1 MLANNALTTL
11 DRMKLMLSLD
21 DETDERTCTLV
32 ELLINKASS
41 WVEQQVGRPLGK
53 STYREF
59 YEADG
64 QQELVTLKYPIVS
77 VDYVKEAG
85 RFVPPVLYDYGQTA
99 NIGVIYR
106 DDGWLRAGYRRGL
119 ANDIIE
125 TKRNIEVCYTAGY
138 VLPKD
143 ATDEEP
149 QTLPADL
156 EGLVWDMVSQAYANM
171 QNGSQGLKSF
181 SISDVDLR
189 QVHAGRLAAD
199 CQPVQEILMWTG

>member
-41 WVEQQVGRPLGK
+41 WVEQKVGRPLGK
-53 STYREF
+53 NTYREF

-77 VDYVKEAG
+77 VDYIMENG
-85 RFVPPVLYDYGQTA
+85 RLVPPELYDYGQTA

-125 TKRNIEVCYTAGY
+125 SKRNIEVRYTAGY

-156 EGLVWDMVSQAYANM
+156 EGLVWDMVSQAYVNM
-171 QNGSQGLKSF
+171 LNGSQGLKSF
-181 SISDVDLR
+181 SISDVS
-189 QVHAGRLAAD
+189 
-199 CQPVQEILMWTG
+199 WTFDKSTPDAWLQLVNLYRRY

>member
-32 ELLINKASS
+32 ELLVNKASS

-53 STYREF
+53 NTYREF

-64 QQELVTLKYPIVS
+64 QQELVTLKYPIIS

-85 RFVPPVLYDYGQTA
+85 RLVPPERYDYGQTA

-106 DDGWLRAGYRRGL
+106 DDGWLRAGYRQGL

-181 SISDVDLR
+181 SISDVSWTFDKSTP
-189 QVHAGRLAAD
+189 AAWL
-199 CQPVQEILMWTG
+199 QIVNLYRRY

>member
-32 ELLINKASS
+32 ELLVNKASS

-53 STYREF
+53 NTYREF

-64 QQELVTLKYPIVS
+64 QQELVTLKYPIIS

-85 RFVPPVLYDYGQTA
+85 RLVPPERYDYGQTA

-156 EGLVWDMVSQAYANM
+156 EGLIWDMVSQAYANM

-181 SISDVDLR
+181 SISDVSWTFDKSTP
-189 QVHAGRLAAD
+189 AAWL
-199 CQPVQEILMWTG
+199 QIVNLYRRY

>member
-32 ELLINKASS
+32 ELLVNKASS

-53 STYREF
+53 NTYREF

-64 QQELVTLKYPIVS
+64 QQELVTLKYPIIS

-85 RFVPPVLYDYGQTA
+85 RLVPPERYDYGQTA

-149 QTLPADL
+149 QPLPADL

-181 SISDVDLR
+181 SISDVSWTFDKSTP
-189 QVHAGRLAAD
+189 AAWL
-199 CQPVQEILMWTG
+199 QIVNLYRRY

>member
-21 DETDERTCTLV
+21 DETDERTCTLI

-53 STYREF
+53 NTYREF

-64 QQELVTLKYPIVS
+64 QQELVTLKYPIIS

-85 RFVPPVLYDYGQTA
+85 RLVPPERYDYGQTA

-181 SISDVDLR
+181 SISDVSWTFDKSTP
-189 QVHAGRLAAD
+189 AAWL
-199 CQPVQEILMWTG
+199 QIVNLYRRY

>member
-53 STYREF
+53 NTYREF

-64 QQELVTLKYPIVS
+64 QQELVTLKYPIIS

-85 RFVPPVLYDYGQTA
+85 RLVPPERYDYGQTA

-143 ATDEEP
+143 ATEEEP

-156 EGLVWDMVSQAYANM
+156 EGLVWDMVSQTYANM
-171 QNGSQGLKSF
+171 RNGSQGLTSF
-181 SISDVDLR
+181 SISDVSWTFDKSTP
-189 QVHAGRLAAD
+189 AAWL
-199 CQPVQEILMWTG
+199 QIVNLYRRY

>member
-53 STYREF
+53 NTYREF

-85 RFVPPVLYDYGQTA
+85 RIVPPELYDYGQTA

-125 TKRNIEVCYTAGY
+125 SKRNIEVRYTAGY

-156 EGLVWDMVSQAYANM
+156 EGLVWDMVSQAYVNM
-171 QNGSQGLKSF
+171 LNGSQGLKSF
-181 SISDVDLR
+181 SISDVSWTFDKSTP
-189 QVHAGRLAAD
+189 AAWL
-199 CQPVQEILMWTG
+199 QIVNLYRRY

>member
-53 STYREF
+53 NTYREF

-64 QQELVTLKYPIVS
+64 QQELVTLKYPIIS

-85 RFVPPVLYDYGQTA
+85 RLVPPELYDYGQTA

-181 SISDVDLR
+181 SISDVSWTFDKSTP
-189 QVHAGRLAAD
+189 AAWL
-199 CQPVQEILMWTG
+199 QIVNLYRRY

>member
-32 ELLINKASS
+32 ELLVNKASS

-53 STYREF
+53 NTYREF

-64 QQELVTLKYPIVS
+64 QQELVTLKYPIIS

-85 RFVPPVLYDYGQTA
+85 RLVPPERYDYWQTA

-181 SISDVDLR
+181 SISDVSWTFDKSTP
-189 QVHAGRLAAD
+189 AAWL
-199 CQPVQEILMWTG
+199 QIVNLYRRY

>member
-32 ELLINKASS
+32 ELLVNKASS

-53 STYREF
+53 NTYREF

-64 QQELVTLKYPIVS
+64 QQELVTLKYPIIS

-85 RFVPPVLYDYGQTA
+85 RLVPPERYDYGQTA

-143 ATDEEP
+143 ATDEEH

-181 SISDVDLR
+181 SISDVSWTFDKSTP
-189 QVHAGRLAAD
+189 AAWL
-199 CQPVQEILMWTG
+199 QIVNLYRRY

>member
-41 WVEQQVGRPLGK
+41 WVEQQVGRPLAK
-53 STYREF
+53 NTYREF

-85 RFVPPVLYDYGQTA
+85 RLVPPELYDYGQTA

-181 SISDVDLR
+181 SISDVSWTFDKSTP
-189 QVHAGRLAAD
+189 AAWL
-199 CQPVQEILMWTG
+199 QIVNLYRRY

>member
-32 ELLINKASS
+32 ELLVNKASS

-53 STYREF
+53 NTYREF

-64 QQELVTLKYPIVS
+64 QQELVTLKYPIIS

-85 RFVPPVLYDYGQTA
+85 RLVPPERYDYGQTA

-181 SISDVDLR
+181 SISDVSWTFDKSTP
-189 QVHAGRLAAD
+189 AAWL
-199 CQPVQEILMWTG
+199 QIVNLYRGY

>member
-32 ELLINKASS
+32 ELLVNKASS

-53 STYREF
+53 NTYREF

-64 QQELVTLKYPIVS
+64 QQELVTLKYPIIS

-85 RFVPPVLYDYGQTA
+85 RLVPPERYDYGQTA

-106 DDGWLRAGYRRGL
+106 DDGWLRDGYRRGL

-181 SISDVDLR
+181 SISDVSWTFDKSTP
-189 QVHAGRLAAD
+189 AAWL
-199 CQPVQEILMWTG
+199 QIVNLYRRY

>member
-11 DRMKLMLSLD
+11 DRMKLMLDLD
-21 DETDERTCTLV
+21 DEADERTCALV

-41 WVEQQVGRPLGK
+41 WVERQVGRPLGK
-53 STYREF
+53 SAYREF
-59 YEADG
+59 YDADG
-64 QQELVTLKYPIVS
+64 QQELVTLKYPIIS

-85 RFVPPVLYDYGQTA
+85 RLVPPELYDYGQTA

-181 SISDVDLR
+181 SISDVS
-189 QVHAGRLAAD
+189 
-199 CQPVQEILMWTG
+199 WTFDKSTPDAWLQLVNLYRRY

>member
-53 STYREF
+53 NTYREF

-85 RFVPPVLYDYGQTA
+85 RLVPPERYDYGQTA

-106 DDGWLRAGYRRGL
+106 DDGWLRDGYRRGL

-181 SISDVDLR
+181 SISDVSWTFDKSTP
-189 QVHAGRLAAD
+189 AAWL
-199 CQPVQEILMWTG
+199 QIVNLYRRY

>member
-21 DETDERTCTLV
+21 DETDERTCTLI

-53 STYREF
+53 NTYREF

-85 RFVPPVLYDYGQTA
+85 RLVSPELYDYGQTA

-125 TKRNIEVCYTAGY
+125 SKRNIEVRYTAGY

-143 ATDEEP
+143 ATEEEP

-181 SISDVDLR
+181 SISDVSWTFDKSTP
-189 QVHAGRLAAD
+189 AAWL
-199 CQPVQEILMWTG
+199 QLVNLYRRY

>member
-21 DETDERTCTLV
+21 DETDEGTCALV

-41 WVEQQVGRPLGK
+41 WVERQVGRPLGK
-53 STYREF
+53 NTYREF

-64 QQELVTLKYPIVS
+64 QQELVTLKYPIIS

-85 RFVPPVLYDYGQTA
+85 RLVPPELYDYGQTA

-119 ANDIIE
+119 ANDIVE
-125 TKRNIEVCYTAGY
+125 TKRNIEVRYTAGY

-143 ATDEEP
+143 ATEEEP

-181 SISDVDLR
+181 SISDVS
-189 QVHAGRLAAD
+189 
-199 CQPVQEILMWTG
+199 WTFDKSTPEAWMQLVNLYRRY

>member
-11 DRMKLMLSLD
+11 DRMKLMLDLD
-21 DETDERTCTLV
+21 DEADERTCTLV

-53 STYREF
+53 NTYCEF

-85 RFVPPVLYDYGQTA
+85 RLVPPELYDYGQTA

-125 TKRNIEVCYTAGY
+125 TKRNIEVRYTAGY

-181 SISDVDLR
+181 SISDVSWTFDKSTP
-189 QVHAGRLAAD
+189 AAWL
-199 CQPVQEILMWTG
+199 QLVNLYRRY

>member
-53 STYREF
+53 NTYREF

-85 RFVPPVLYDYGQTA
+85 RIVPPELYDYGQTA

-181 SISDVDLR
+181 SISDVS
-189 QVHAGRLAAD
+189 
-199 CQPVQEILMWTG
+199 WTFDKSTPEAWLQLVNLYRRY

>member
-32 ELLINKASS
+32 ELLVNKASS

-53 STYREF
+53 NTYREF

-64 QQELVTLKYPIVS
+64 QQELVTLKYPIIS

-85 RFVPPVLYDYGQTA
+85 RLVPPELYDYGQTA

-125 TKRNIEVCYTAGY
+125 TKRNIEVRYTAGY

-181 SISDVDLR
+181 SISDVS
-189 QVHAGRLAAD
+189 
-199 CQPVQEILMWTG
+199 WTFDKSTPDAWLQLVNLYRRY

>member
-11 DRMKLMLSLD
+11 DRMKLMLDLD

-53 STYREF
+53 NTYREF

-85 RFVPPVLYDYGQTA
+85 RIVPPELYDYGQTA

-156 EGLVWDMVSQAYANM
+156 EGLVWDMVSQAYTNM

-181 SISDVDLR
+181 SISDVSWTFDKSTP
-189 QVHAGRLAAD
+189 AAWL
-199 CQPVQEILMWTG
+199 QIVNLYRRY

>member
-21 DETDERTCTLV
+21 NETDERTCTLI

-41 WVEQQVGRPLGK
+41 WVEQKVGRPLGK
-53 STYREF
+53 NTYREF

-77 VDYVKEAG
+77 VDYIMENG
-85 RFVPPVLYDYGQTA
+85 RLVPPELYDYGQTA

-125 TKRNIEVCYTAGY
+125 SKRNIEVRYTAGY

-156 EGLVWDMVSQAYANM
+156 EGLVWDMVPQAYVNM
-171 QNGSQGLKSF
+171 LNGSQGLKSF
-181 SISDVDLR
+181 SISDVS
-189 QVHAGRLAAD
+189 
-199 CQPVQEILMWTG
+199 WTFDKSTPDAWLQLVNLYRRY

>member
-1 MLANNALTTL
+1 MLANDALTTL

-32 ELLINKASS
+32 ELLVNKASS

-53 STYREF
+53 NTYREF

-64 QQELVTLKYPIVS
+64 QQELVTLKYPIIS

-85 RFVPPVLYDYGQTA
+85 RLVPPERYDYGQTA

-181 SISDVDLR
+181 SISDVS
-189 QVHAGRLAAD
+189 
-199 CQPVQEILMWTG
+199 WTFDKSTPDAWLQLVNLYRRY

>member
-11 DRMKLMLSLD
+11 DRMKLMLDLD
-21 DETDERTCTLV
+21 DEADERTCALV

-41 WVEQQVGRPLGK
+41 WVERQVGRPLGK
-53 STYREF
+53 SAYREF
-59 YEADG
+59 YDADG
-64 QQELVTLKYPIVS
+64 QQELVTLKYPIIS

-85 RFVPPVLYDYGQTA
+85 RLVPPELYDYGQTA

-181 SISDVDLR
+181 SISDVSWTFDKSTP
-189 QVHAGRLAAD
+189 AAWL
-199 CQPVQEILMWTG
+199 QIVNLHRRY

>member
-21 DETDERTCTLV
+21 DETDERTCTLI

-53 STYREF
+53 NTYREF

-64 QQELVTLKYPIVS
+64 QQELVTLKYPIIS

-85 RFVPPVLYDYGQTA
+85 RLVPPELYDYGQTA

-181 SISDVDLR
+181 SISDVSWTFDKSTP
-189 QVHAGRLAAD
+189 AAWL
-199 CQPVQEILMWTG
+199 QIVNLYRRY

>member
-32 ELLINKASS
+32 ELLVNKASS

-53 STYREF
+53 NTYREF

-64 QQELVTLKYPIVS
+64 QQELVTLKYPIIS

-85 RFVPPVLYDYGQTA
+85 RLVPPERYDYGQTA

-143 ATDEEP
+143 ATEEEP

-181 SISDVDLR
+181 SISDVSWTFDKSTP
-189 QVHAGRLAAD
+189 AAWL
-199 CQPVQEILMWTG
+199 QIVNLYRRY

>member
-32 ELLINKASS
+32 ELLVNKASS

-53 STYREF
+53 NTYREF

-64 QQELVTLKYPIVS
+64 QQELVTLKYPIIS

-85 RFVPPVLYDYGQTA
+85 RLVPPELYDYGQTA

-125 TKRNIEVCYTAGY
+125 TKRNIEVRYTAGY

-181 SISDVDLR
+181 SISDVSWTFDKSTP
-189 QVHAGRLAAD
+189 AAWL
-199 CQPVQEILMWTG
+199 QIINLYRRY

>member
-32 ELLINKASS
+32 ELLVNKASS

-53 STYREF
+53 NTYREF

-64 QQELVTLKYPIVS
+64 QQELVTLKYPIIS

-85 RFVPPVLYDYGQTA
+85 RLVPPERYDYGQTA
-99 NIGVIYR
+99 TIGVIYR

-181 SISDVDLR
+181 SISDVSWTFDKSTP
-189 QVHAGRLAAD
+189 AAWL
-199 CQPVQEILMWTG
+199 QIVNLYRRY

>member
-53 STYREF
+53 NTYREF

-85 RFVPPVLYDYGQTA
+85 RLVPPELYDYGQTA

-181 SISDVDLR
+181 SISDVS
-189 QVHAGRLAAD
+189 
-199 CQPVQEILMWTG
+199 WTFDKSTPDAWLQLVNLYRRY

>member
-11 DRMKLMLSLD
+11 DRMKLMWSLD
-21 DETDERTCTLV
+21 NETDERTCTLID
-32 ELLINKASS
+32 LLINKASS
-41 WVEQQVGRPLGK
+41 WVEQKVGRPLGK
-53 STYREF
+53 NTYREF
-59 YEADG
+59 YDADG

-77 VDYVKEAG
+77 VDYIMENG
-85 RFVPPVLYDYGQTA
+85 RLVPPELYDYGQTA

-125 TKRNIEVCYTAGY
+125 SKRNIEVRYTAGY

-156 EGLVWDMVSQAYANM
+156 EGLVWDMVSQAYVNM
-171 QNGSQGLKSF
+171 LNGSQGLKSF
-181 SISDVDLR
+181 SISDVS
-189 QVHAGRLAAD
+189 
-199 CQPVQEILMWTG
+199 WTFDKSTPDAWLQLVNLYRRY

>member
-32 ELLINKASS
+32 ELLVNKASS

-53 STYREF
+53 NTYREF

-85 RFVPPVLYDYGQTA
+85 RLVPPERYDYGQTA

-181 SISDVDLR
+181 SISDVSWTFDKSTP
-189 QVHAGRLAAD
+189 AAWL
-199 CQPVQEILMWTG
+199 QIVNLYRRY

>member
-21 DETDERTCTLV
+21 NETDERTCTLI

-41 WVEQQVGRPLGK
+41 WVEQKVGRPLGK
-53 STYREF
+53 NTYREF

-77 VDYVKEAG
+77 VDYIMENG
-85 RFVPPVLYDYGQTA
+85 RLVPPELYDYGQTA

-106 DDGWLRAGYRRGL
+106 DDGSTAGYRRGL

-125 TKRNIEVCYTAGY
+125 SKRNIEVRYTAGY

-156 EGLVWDMVSQAYANM
+156 EGLVWDMVSQAYVNM
-171 QNGSQGLKSF
+171 LNGSQGLKSF
-181 SISDVDLR
+181 SISDVS
-189 QVHAGRLAAD
+189 
-199 CQPVQEILMWTG
+199 WTFDKSTPDAWLQLVNLYRRY

>member
-32 ELLINKASS
+32 ELLVNKASS

-53 STYREF
+53 NTYREF

-64 QQELVTLKYPIVS
+64 QQELVTLKYPIIS

-85 RFVPPVLYDYGQTA
+85 RLVPPERYDYGQTA

-119 ANDIIE
+119 A
-125 TKRNIEVCYTAGY
+125 IEVRYTAGY

-181 SISDVDLR
+181 SISDVSWTFDKSTP
-189 QVHAGRLAAD
+189 AAWL
-199 CQPVQEILMWTG
+199 QIVNLYRRY

>member
-1 MLANNALTTL
+1 MRANNALTTL

-21 DETDERTCTLV
+21 DETDERTCTLI

-41 WVEQQVGRPLGK
+41 WVEQKVGRPLGK
-53 STYREF
+53 NTYREF

-77 VDYVKEAG
+77 VDYIMENG
-85 RFVPPVLYDYGQTA
+85 RLVPPELYDYGQTA

-125 TKRNIEVCYTAGY
+125 SKRNIEVRYTAGY

-156 EGLVWDMVSQAYANM
+156 EGLVWDMVSQAYVNM
-171 QNGSQGLKSF
+171 RNGSQGLKSF
-181 SISDVDLR
+181 SLSDVS
-189 QVHAGRLAAD
+189 
-199 CQPVQEILMWTG
+199 WTFDKSTPDAWLQLVNLYRRY

>member
-21 DETDERTCTLV
+21 DETDERTCALI

-41 WVEQQVGRPLGK
+41 WVERQVGRPLGK
-53 STYREF
+53 NTYREF

-64 QQELVTLKYPIVS
+64 QQELVTLKYPIIS
-77 VDYVKEAG
+77 VDYIKEAG
-85 RFVPPVLYDYGQTA
+85 RIIPSELYDYGQTA

-119 ANDIIE
+119 ANDIVE
-125 TKRNIEVCYTAGY
+125 TRRNIEVRYTAGY

-143 ATDEEP
+143 ATDEDP

-156 EGLVWDMVSQAYANM
+156 EGLVWDMVSQAYTNM
-171 QNGSQGLKSF
+171 INGSQGLKSF
-181 SISDVDLR
+181 SISDVT
-189 QVHAGRLAAD
+189 
-199 CQPVQEILMWTG
+199 WTFDKSTPDAWLQLVSLYRRY

>member
-32 ELLINKASS
+32 ELLVNKASS

-53 STYREF
+53 NTYREF

-64 QQELVTLKYPIVS
+64 QQELVTLKYPIIS

-85 RFVPPVLYDYGQTA
+85 RLVPPECYDYGQTA

-181 SISDVDLR
+181 SISDVSWTFDKSTP
-189 QVHAGRLAAD
+189 AAWL
-199 CQPVQEILMWTG
+199 QIVNLYRRY

>member
-21 DETDERTCTLV
+21 NETDERTCTLI

-41 WVEQQVGRPLGK
+41 WVEQKVGRPLGK
-53 STYREF
+53 NTYREF

-77 VDYVKEAG
+77 VDYIMENG
-85 RFVPPVLYDYGQTA
+85 RLVPPELYDYGQTA

-125 TKRNIEVCYTAGY
+125 SKRNIEVRYTAGY

-156 EGLVWDMVSQAYANM
+156 EGLVWDMVSQAYVNM
-171 QNGSQGLKSF
+171 LNGSQGLKSF
-181 SISDVDLR
+181 SISDVS
-189 QVHAGRLAAD
+189 
-199 CQPVQEILMWTG
+199 WTFDKSTPDAWLQLVNLYRRY

>member
-21 DETDERTCTLV
+21 DETDERTCTLI

-41 WVEQQVGRPLGK
+41 WVEQKVGRPLGK
-53 STYREF
+53 NTYREF

-77 VDYVKEAG
+77 VDYIMENG
-85 RFVPPVLYDYGQTA
+85 RLVPPELYDYGQTA

-125 TKRNIEVCYTAGY
+125 SKRNIEVRYTAGY

-156 EGLVWDMVSQAYANM
+156 EGLVWDMVSQAYVNM
-171 QNGSQGLKSF
+171 LNGSQGLKSF
-181 SISDVDLR
+181 SISDVS
-189 QVHAGRLAAD
+189 
-199 CQPVQEILMWTG
+199 WTFDKSTPDAWLQLVNLYRRY

>member
-32 ELLINKASS
+32 ELLVNKASS

-53 STYREF
+53 NIYREF

-64 QQELVTLKYPIVS
+64 QQELVTLKYPIIS

-85 RFVPPVLYDYGQTA
+85 RLVPPERYDYGQTA

-181 SISDVDLR
+181 SISDVSWTFDKSTP
-189 QVHAGRLAAD
+189 AAWL
-199 CQPVQEILMWTG
+199 QIVNLYRRY